1 VVSKEDVKQFCLA
14 AFIER
19 KALAYALIDTTAAV
33 EQLDT
38 FLMYLMAP
46 TVDLFTFIV
55 LLGLDSGD
63 YWAVF
68 PSALLG
74 LSFVFA
80 PSIQRAM
87 DCIQLVFV
95 RAPYEGGD
103 VVLISSMPGVLL
115 RVVQVHLLHTTFQQ
129 ELGGARVI
137 KDNSSLV
144 LENIQNVSQ
153 GEGVWKQI
161 NFIVDMTFSHE
172 DTAVLNEKLAE
183 YVAANS
189 DDVTEISLLIKSPP
203 ADSDH
208 NKLKLV
214 LNLWV
219 GLTHPGADLGRTT
232 SAMSR
237 LTAFT
242 AACLV
247 EDIGVWYSH
256 FEGAMMAHSLSAER
270 GSKKEVTLYR
280 AFDAGFKPNSEE
292 ITLPKEKT
300 L

>member
-1 VVSKEDVKQFCLA
+1 M
-14 AFIER
+14 
-19 KALAYALIDTTAAV
+19 AYALIDTTAAV

-38 FLMYLMAP
+38 FLMYLMTP
-46 TVDLFTFIV
+46 TIDLFIFIL

-103 VVLISSMPGVLL
+103 VVFISSMPGVMM

-129 ELGGARVI
+129 VLGGARII

-172 DTAVLNEKLAE
+172 DTAVLKEKLAE

-189 DDVTEISLLIKSPP
+189 DEVNDFTLLIKSPL
-203 ADSDH
+203 ADSEH

-232 SAMSR
+232 LAMSR
-237 LTAFT
+237 MSAFT
-242 AACLV
+242 ATCLV
-247 EDIGVWYSH
+247 DDIGVWYSH
-256 FEGAMMAHSLSAER
+256 CEGAMLAHSCDES

-280 AFDAGFKPNSEE
+280 AFDASFKPNSEQ